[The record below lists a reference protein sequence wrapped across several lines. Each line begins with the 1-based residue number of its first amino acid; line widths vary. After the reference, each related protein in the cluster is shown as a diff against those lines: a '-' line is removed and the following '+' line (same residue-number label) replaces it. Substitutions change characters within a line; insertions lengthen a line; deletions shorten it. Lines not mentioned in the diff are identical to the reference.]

1 MLASQALE
9 MADLEKTDCLVET
22 GKTHLEETDCLV
34 ETGKTH
40 LEETDCLED
49 TICKQDNLG

>member
-9 MADLEKTDCLVET
+9 MAEKAD
-22 GKTHLEETDCLV
+22 LEETDCLV
-34 ETGKTH
+34 ETGKAH